1 MDLLKA
7 ISIISR
13 FTNTAIISPNQTF
26 FSDNSLAFFGSIKT
40 NTPAEVGFYD
50 ELANFQRMLSIFE
63 DPTITVEGDKG
74 AKIKIE
80 SDEATAYFLTSDTS
94 LIRRTDFDLEAQL
107 SRTLEAPKLVEI
119 NFSEDLVDRI
129 KQATNTIDNSKVI
142 LISTEGSIKVQV
154 KDVDMLAS
162 DSNSI
167 VINVPQSAHTNP
179 DKEFQI
185 VVEPTIFGKMPKGG
199 FKAGVAYSSRM
210 NTYRVVCVSSVETEE
225 DLVVIVP
232 TDVYNS

>member
-13 FTNTAIISPNQTF
+13 FTNTAIISPNRTF

-63 DPTITVEGDKG
+63 DPAITVEG

-142 LISTEGSIKVQV
+142 LVSTEGSIKVQV

-167 VINVPQSAHTNP
+167 VINVPQSSHSEP

-210 NTYRVVCVSSVETEE
+210 NTYRVVCSASVETED
-225 DLVVIVP
+225 DLVVVVP

>member
-1 MDLLKA
+1 MDLLSA

-40 NTPAEVGFYD
+40 NAPAEVGFYD

-63 DPTITVEGDKG
+63 DPTIEIEGS
-74 AKIKIE
+74 KIKIE

-107 SRTLEAPKLVEI
+107 NRTMEAPKLVEI
-119 NFSEDLVDRI
+119 QFDETLVDRI
-129 KQATNTIDNSKVI
+129 KQATNTIENSKVI
-142 LISTEGSIKVQV
+142 LISTEGRIKVQV

-167 VINVPQSAHTNP
+167 VINVPNSAHSEP

-210 NTYRVVCVSSVETEE
+210 NTYRVVCAANVETEN
-225 DLVVIVP
+225 DLVVVVP